1 MAKKSQKTKVE
12 AESANGNGSSPESAE
27 ELLENPATHAAA
39 GFEEE
44 LAAAKEEAATNY
56 DLYVRQRAELEN
68 VVRRHEREK
77 GERAR
82 YAAEPLAKDLLP
94 TVDNLERAIEHA
106 QLNGGDETGI
116 LEGVEMV
123 YQGLLAVLQ
132 QHGIRRIDALGQPF
146 DPSQHEAVAIVE
158 SEEHEPNTVVA
169 EHRAGYR
176 LEDRLLRAAMVA
188 VAKAPAEAG
197 AEVED

>member
-1 MAKKSQKTKVE
+1 MAKKTQKTKVE
-12 AESANGNGSSPESAE
+12 AESANGNGAAE
-27 ELLENPATHAAA
+27 ELLANPATQAAT

-44 LAAAKEEAATNY
+44 LAAAREEAATNY

-68 VVRRHEREK
+68 VLRRHEREK

-82 YAAEPLAKDLLP
+82 YAAEPLARDLLP

-123 YQGLLAVLQ
+123 YQGLLAVLE
-132 QHGIRRIDALGQPF
+132 QHGIRRIEALGRPF

-158 SEEHEPNTVVA
+158 SDEHDPNTVVA

-197 AEVED
+197 AEAED